1 METPVGVRWLLPFA
15 AIVALAFV
23 LQVADL
29 GARSL
34 WFDEIY
40 TVRIAGEPTLDEL
53 WASYRESERQPP
65 LHYLLLRA
73 WMSIAGSGDAAVRV
87 PFAVL
92 AAASVGLVGWLAL
105 RLLGRRAALYA
116 AFLLAISPA
125 LLMFGRMARYYSLA
139 VFLTLLSSVFLVEA
153 LRRHGAA
160 QRTWRWWLLYCGAT
174 VALLLSSYVAIAVVA
189 CQVAAVLVACRGSV
203 RQRARL
209 TLAPAL
215 FVLLSLAWLG
225 IGFDRLHGAVAERP
239 PLGQPGATA
248 SALLDVAYPLYA
260 FGLGV
265 TQLPWEPAAAV
276 GIAALVIAAPL
287 GLRAVATTGGMAW
300 LPIIMVTGVIGLVA
314 LAFIVKFHAFTFL
327 ATPARALPALPFF
340 ALIVA
345 AGLARTPP
353 RWAGLLLAGLVV
365 SCAAADRNYY
375 LGRQYHSPPY
385 ALPSRELAQTLVR
398 IADSNDLVVTHA
410 WTGLDYY
417 LPHHDGGPRLS
428 VVDRPLLQPYAAR
441 HDLSEAQPPPRA
453 APRDPAVRVW
463 LVVAPGIRIADGLP
477 EYERWLRRHARAVR
491 TWRLVPTAQGVR
503 KAREWLFGSEE
514 THALRISMFELGARR
529 AADGYAGEMTGRL
542 RRLSGLVSSAEPL
555 RRLPRKSPSSSTIT
569 RYSR

>member
-1 METPVGVRWLLPFA
+1 METPVRGWWLLPFA

-23 LQVADL
+23 LQLADL

-40 TVRIAGEPTLDEL
+40 TVRIAGEPTLDDL

-92 AAASVGLVGWLAL
+92 AAASVWLVAWLAL
-105 RLLGRRAALYA
+105 RLLGRRVALYG

-160 QRTWRWWLLYCGAT
+160 ERTWPWWLLYCGAT
-174 VALLLSSYVAIAVVA
+174 AALLLSSYVGGAVVA
-189 CQVAAVLVACRGSV
+189 CQVAAVLVGCGGSV
-203 RQRARL
+203 RERAPL

-215 FVLLSLAWLG
+215 FALLSLAWLG
-225 IGFDRLHGAVAERP
+225 VGFDRVHGAIAEAQPVGR
-239 PLGQPGATA
+239 PGATT
-248 SALLDVAYPLYA
+248 SALLDVAYPFYA

-265 TQLPWEPAAAV
+265 TQLPWEPATVV
-276 GIAALVIAAPL
+276 GIAALVVVAPI
-287 GLRAVATTGGMAW
+287 GLRAVAKTGGMAW
-300 LPIIMVTGVIGLVA
+300 LPVIMVAGVVGVVA
-314 LAFIVKFHAFTFL
+314 LTFVVRFHGFTFL
-327 ATPARALPALPFF
+327 AGPARALPALPFF
-340 ALIVA
+340 AVLVA
-345 AGLARTPP
+345 AGLAHTPP

-365 SCAAADRNYY
+365 SCAVADRNYY

-398 IADSNDLVVTHA
+398 MADSNDLVVTHA
-410 WTGLDYY
+410 WMGLDYY
-417 LPHHDGGPRLS
+417 LPSDGAGARLS
-428 VVDRPLLQPYAAR
+428 VVDRPLLRPDAAR
-441 HDLSEAQPPPRA
+441 HDLSEPQPPPRA

-463 LVVAPGIRIADGLP
+463 IVVAPGIQLAPGLP
-477 EYERWLRRHARAVR
+477 EYERWLRRHARPVR
-491 TWRLVPTAQGVR
+491 TWRLVPTDPGLR
-503 KAREWLFGSEE
+503 KAREWLFGSDE
-514 THALRISMFELGARR
+514 THALRISMFELGARP
-529 AADGYAGEMTGRL
+529 AA
-542 RRLSGLVSSAEPL
+542 RRLTQA
-555 RRLPRKSPSSSTIT
+555 R
-569 RYSR
+569 

>member
-1 METPVGVRWLLPFA
+1 MRPRLARAESALAGLPVRARSLLPFA
-15 AIVALAFV
+15 AVVAIAFV
-23 LQVADL
+23 LQLADL

-65 LHYLLLRA
+65 LHILLLRA

-92 AAASVGLVGWLAL
+92 AAASVGLLAWLAL
-105 RLLGRRAALYA
+105 RVLGRRAALYA

-153 LRRHGAA
+153 LRRH
-160 QRTWRWWLLYCGAT
+160 RTAERARRWWLLYCGAT
-174 VALLLSSYVAIAVVA
+174 AALSLSSYVGSAVVA
-189 CQVAAVLVACRGSV
+189 CQAVAVLVGGEGSV
-203 RQRARL
+203 RERARL

-215 FVLLSLAWLG
+215 FALLSLAWLG
-225 IGFDRLHGAVAERP
+225 LGFDRLHGAVAEPQSPGR
-239 PLGQPGATA
+239 PGATTG
-248 SALLDVAYPLYA
+248 ALLDVAYPLYA

-276 GIAALVIAAPL
+276 GIVALVVVAPL
-287 GLRAVATTGGMAW
+287 GLRAVVEAGGIAW
-300 LPIIMVTGVIGLVA
+300 LPVIMVAGVVGFVA
-314 LAFIVKFHAFTFL
+314 LAFAVRFHAFTFL

-340 ALIVA
+340 VLIVA

-353 RWAGLLLAGLVV
+353 RWTGLLLAGLVV
-365 SCAAADRNYY
+365 SCAAADRNLY
-375 LGRQYHSPPY
+375 LGRHLHSPPY
-385 ALPSRELAQTLVR
+385 ALPSRELAQALVR
-398 IADSNDLVVTHA
+398 MGDSNDLVVTHA

-417 LPHHDGGPRLS
+417 LPRDGTGPRLA
-428 VVDRPLLQPYAAR
+428 VVDRPLLRSPTAR
-441 HDLSEAQPPPRA
+441 HDASAPRPPRA

-463 LVVAPGIRIADGLP
+463 FVVAPSVRSADGLRA
-477 EYERWLRRHARAVR
+477 YERWLSRHARAGR
-491 TWRLVPTAQGVR
+491 TWRLVPTQPGLR
-503 KAREWLFGSEE
+503 KARAWLFGGDE
-514 THALRISMFELGARR
+514 THAVRISMFELGARP
-529 AADGYAGEMTGRL
+529 AE
-542 RRLSGLVSSAEPL
+542 RRL
-555 RRLPRKSPSSSTIT
+555 T
-569 RYSR
+569 RAR

>member
-1 METPVGVRWLLPFA
+1 MHARGLLPFA
-15 AIVALAFV
+15 AIVALACG
-23 LQVADL
+23 LQLADL

-40 TVRIAGEPTLDEL
+40 TVRIAGEPTLDEM

-65 LHYLLLRA
+65 LHYLLLRGWIA
-73 WMSIAGSGDAAVRV
+73 IAGSGDAAVRV
-87 PFAVL
+87 PFALL
-92 AAASVGLVGWLAL
+92 AAASVGLVAWLAL

-139 VFLTLLSSVFLVEA
+139 VFLTLLSTAFLVEA
-153 LRRHGAA
+153 LRRHGAGA
-160 QRTWRWWLLYCGAT
+160 RARRWWVLYCAASA
-174 VALLLSSYVAIAVVA
+174 ALLLSSYVGSAVVA
-189 CQVAAVLVACRGSV
+189 CQAAAVLICCGGSF
-203 RQRARL
+203 RERAWL

-225 IGFDRLHGAVAERP
+225 VGFDRLHGAVAEGP
-239 PLGQPGATA
+239 PLDRPGATT

-287 GLRAVATTGGMAW
+287 GLRAVAKTGGMAW
-300 LPIIMVTGVIGLVA
+300 LPIIMVAGVIGLVA
-314 LAFIVKFHAFTFL
+314 LAFVVKFHAFTFL
-327 ATPARALPALPFF
+327 ASPARALPALPFF
-340 ALIVA
+340 ALIVG

-365 SCAAADRNYY
+365 SCTVADRNYY

-385 ALPSRELAQTLVR
+385 ALPSREVAQTLVR
-398 IADSNDLVVTHA
+398 MADSNDLVVTHA

-417 LPHHDGGPRLS
+417 LPRHGAGPRLS
-428 VVDRPLLQPYAAR
+428 VVDRPLLRPDGAR
-441 HDLSEAQPPPRA
+441 HDLGEPPPPPRA

-463 LVVAPGIRIADGLP
+463 LVVAPGIRVADRLLG
-477 EYERWLRRHARAVR
+477 YERWLRRHARAAR
-491 TWRLVPTAQGVR
+491 TWRLAPTQPGVR
-503 KAREWLFGSEE
+503 KAREWLFGSDE
-514 THALRISMFELGARR
+514 THALQISMFELGPRPAR
-529 AADGYAGEMTGRL
+529 
-542 RRLSGLVSSAEPL
+542 GLTQA
-555 RRLPRKSPSSSTIT
+555 R
-569 RYSR
+569 

>member
-1 METPVGVRWLLPFA
+1 METPVRARWLLPFA
-15 AIVALAFV
+15 AIVALALA
-23 LQVADL
+23 LQLADL

-40 TVRIAGEPTLDEL
+40 TVRIAGAPTLDEL

-92 AAASVGLVGWLAL
+92 AAGSVGLVAWLGL

-139 VFLTLLSSVFLVEA
+139 VFLALLSSVFLVEA

-160 QRTWRWWLLYCGAT
+160 ERAWRWWLPYCGAT
-174 VALLLSSYVAIAVVA
+174 AALLLSSYVAAAVVV
-189 CQVAAVLVACRGSV
+189 CQLAAVLVGGGGSV
-203 RQRARL
+203 RERARL
-209 TLAPAL
+209 ALAPAL
-215 FVLLSLAWLG
+215 FVLLSVAWLG
-225 IGFDRLHGAVAERP
+225 VGFDRLHRAVVEPP
-239 PLGQPGATA
+239 PLGRPGATA
-248 SALLDVAYPLYA
+248 SAVLDVAYPLYA

-276 GIAALVIAAPL
+276 GIAALAVVAPR
-287 GLRAVATTGGMAW
+287 GLRVVAHAGGIAW
-300 LPIIMVTGVIGLVA
+300 LPVIMAAGVVGFVA
-314 LAFIVKFHAFTFL
+314 LAFVVKFHAFTFL
-327 ATPARALPALPFF
+327 ASPARALPALPFF

-365 SCAAADRNYY
+365 SCAVADRNLY
-375 LGRQYHSPPY
+375 LGRHYHSPPY

-398 IADSNDLVVTHA
+398 MADANDLVVTHA

-417 LPHHDGGPRLS
+417 LPRGASAPRLS
-428 VVDRPLLQPYAAR
+428 VVDRPLRPRAAR
-441 HDLSEAQPPPRA
+441 HDLSERQPPPRA

-463 LVVAPGIRIADGLP
+463 LVVAPGIRVAEGLP
-477 EYERWLRRHARAVR
+477 DYERWLRRHARAVR
-491 TWRLVPTAQGVR
+491 TWQLVPTDPGVR
-503 KAREWLFGSEE
+503 KAREWLFGSDE
-514 THALRISMFELGARR
+514 THALRISMFELGARP
-529 AADGYAGEMTGRL
+529 AAR
-542 RRLSGLVSSAEPL
+542 GLTPA
-555 RRLPRKSPSSSTIT
+555 R
-569 RYSR
+569 

>member
-1 METPVGVRWLLPFA
+1 METLVRARWLLPFG
-15 AIVALAFV
+15 AIAALAFG
-23 LQVADL
+23 LQLADL

-73 WMSIAGSGDAAVRV
+73 WMSIGGSGDAAVRV

-92 AAASVGLVGWLAL
+92 AAASVGLVAWLAL
-105 RLLGRRAALYA
+105 RLLGRPAALYA
-116 AFLLAISPA
+116 AFVLAISPA

-139 VFLTLLSSVFLVEA
+139 VFLTLLSSVLLVEA

-160 QRTWRWWLLYCGAT
+160 ERTWHLWMLYCGAT
-174 VALLLSSYVAIAVVA
+174 AALLLSSYVGSAVVT
-189 CQVAAVLVACRGSV
+189 CQAAAVLICCSGSL
-203 RQRARL
+203 RERARL

-215 FVLLSLAWLG
+215 FALLSLAWLAV
-225 IGFDRLHGAVAERP
+225 GFDRLHGAVTEPQALGRP
-239 PLGQPGATA
+239 EATT
-248 SALLDVAYPLYA
+248 SALLEITYPFYV
-260 FGLGV
+260 FGAGV

-276 GIAALVIAAPL
+276 GIAALVVVTPI
-287 GLRAVATTGGMAW
+287 GLRAVARTGGMAW
-300 LPIIMVTGVIGLVA
+300 LSVIMVAGVVGLVA
-314 LAFIVKFHAFTFL
+314 LAFVVKFHAFTFL
-327 ATPARALPALPFF
+327 ASPARALPALPFF

-345 AGLARTPP
+345 AGLARTRR

-385 ALPSRELAQTLVR
+385 ALPSRELAQTLMR
-398 IADSNDLVVTHA
+398 MADSNDLVMTHA

-417 LPHHDGGPRLS
+417 LPRDGPGPRLA
-428 VVDRPLLQPYAAR
+428 VVDRPLQGPRAAR
-441 HDLSEAQPPPRA
+441 HDLSEPQPPPPA

-463 LVVAPGIRIADGLP
+463 LVVAPGIRIAEGLQ
-477 EYERWLRRHARAVR
+477 EYERWLSHHARGLR
-491 TWRLVPTAQGVR
+491 TWQLVPTDPDVR
-503 KAREWLFGSEE
+503 KAREWLFGSDE
-514 THALRISMFELGARR
+514 THALQISMFELGARP
-529 AADGYAGEMTGRL
+529 AA
-542 RRLSGLVSSAEPL
+542 RRL
-555 RRLPRKSPSSSTIT
+555 T
-569 RYSR
+569 RAR